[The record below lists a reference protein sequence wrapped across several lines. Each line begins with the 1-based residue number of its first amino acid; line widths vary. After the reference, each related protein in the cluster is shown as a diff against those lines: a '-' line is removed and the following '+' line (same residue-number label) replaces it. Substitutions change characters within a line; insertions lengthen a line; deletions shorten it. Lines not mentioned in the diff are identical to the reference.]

1 MLVAEQSLDFMPK
14 VFHSSVIPSYK
25 VLFCQNRSKN
35 EKANDKSWLSL
46 WGDLCT
52 FHQVKCQCYNDFIYQ
67 PLNEI
72 ASSVFVTVSSTDNKS
87 MLFLWVWERERE
99 FISRIVLYLAHFD
112 TFRMNFDWIFAWDLW
127 SECTI
132 VFALDIGLQWFL
144 GSVTEASDPYDM
156 IHSMD
161 VSCALCGCIE

>member
-35 EKANDKSWLSL
+35 EKANDKSCLSL

-87 MLFLWVWERERE
+87 MLFLWVCERERE
-99 FISRIVLYLAHFD
+99 SLFLELFYILHILTLSAWISIGYLHEICEVNVRLFLLLISDCNGFLEVSQKPATLMIWFIRWMWVVHFVG
-112 TFRMNFDWIFAWDLW
+112 A
-127 SECTI
+127 
-132 VFALDIGLQWFL
+132 
-144 GSVTEASDPYDM
+144 
-156 IHSMD
+156 
-161 VSCALCGCIE
+161 